1 MKLLRVILIVLAAF
15 WMVLMVDGAEEVFGQ
30 AYSPVPF
37 VQPQYLTSTGA
48 VAAGYQLCTLA
59 AGTTNPLTTYQTYT
73 GTANTNPITLNPA
86 GYPQNGSSTVVGI
99 WLPSGSTY
107 KLNLYAPGTGNTC
120 NGTPVGALQWSIDG
134 VPGALSSASIVGTT
148 NQIAKFTGTNAVG
161 SANATDNGSTFSI
174 TETFN
179 ATAAS
184 YFGGAGSPTARIHVA
199 VGTTSANTAPIKLTT
214 SGAAL
219 MLAPEAG
226 SIETDGSGLYFTNNV
241 GTRGLLA
248 ISGATTSSI
257 TGLGVS
263 GYLPGWTS
271 TTTVGTST
279 IFQTASNDYLVTS
292 TYGGFTATDI
302 AGSGGLIVLS
312 AYPSAGFFGIASSAA
327 NASWLDL
334 DYTAGFANIRSG
346 HSGAGTTRPL
356 RIMSDTNETARFQLD
371 GNACIGCTADAGF
384 KLDVNGTFRTTAITD
399 TGLSSTA
406 GSIVTNNGS
415 QVLGSSGALQ
425 FNSNNELLVESS
437 VNAPIIYAYQT
448 NGGQESA
455 IALGQP
461 GSGTTQATIT
471 TNLNGIAVL
480 NDLLFVGLNGGNF
493 GLTTHGNYNFGS
505 TITTTSD
512 TNAGEWTLIL
522 KSLTAPT
529 GNPQSGAYFLYVDP
543 ADSKLKAKGSGGTV
557 TILGTP

>member
-1 MKLLRVILIVLAAF
+1 MKLLRATLIVLAAF
-15 WMVLMVDGAEEVFGQ
+15 WIVLMVAGAEEVFGQ

-120 NGTPVGALQWSIDG
+120 NGTSVGALQWSIDG
-134 VPGALSSASIVGTT
+134 IPGALSSASIVGTT

-161 SANATDNGSTFSI
+161 RANATDNGSTFSI

-279 IFQTASNDYLVTS
+279 IFRDASNNYLVTS

-312 AYPSAGFFGIASSAA
+312 LYPSAGFFGIASSAS

-334 DYTAGFANIRSG
+334 DYTGSFANIRSG
-346 HSGAGTTRPL
+346 HSGVLGTTRPL

-371 GNACIGCTADAGF
+371 GNVCIGCTADAGY
-384 KLDVNGTFRTTAITD
+384 KLDINGTLRSTAAITGLLTASTITSLSVQTSEIPFSNGSQQLLGSTYFEWDD
-399 TGLSSTA
+399 THKTLDVEGSGVFPVAIFSNDNSGGPPATYIELLGHSGAQQNLS
-406 GSIVTNNGS
+406 IDNVTGRFYLYDASANNEIMVDKGDAASGATTFYIRANNGS
-415 QVLGSSGALQ
+415 ISGAFQVL
-425 FNSNNELLVESS
+425 
-437 VNAPIIYAYQT
+437 I
-448 NGGQESA
+448 
-455 IALGQP
+455 
-461 GSGTTQATIT
+461 
-471 TNLNGIAVL
+471 
-480 NDLLFVGLNGGNF
+480 GN
-493 GLTTHGNYNFGS
+493 
-505 TITTTSD
+505 
-512 TNAGEWTLIL
+512 
-522 KSLTAPT
+522 
-529 GNPQSGAYFLYVDP
+529 
-543 ADSKLKAKGSGGTV
+543 ADSCGTGYRCLR
-557 TILGTP
+557 IAN